1 MKTKFIKTIPILF
14 ISILYFLMPYTMAA
28 IPEKVSVDRSEMCID
43 NISLIDNTYM
53 ESKKDYFIE
62 CILKS
67 NTVCARSKELLC
79 RLKNYSSIIILSK
92 YLRDEE
98 DNALI
103 RIWVPYYPEKEI
115 AKNRFFAGEL
125 LSFSVSYFN

>member
-1 MKTKFIKTIPILF
+1 MKTKFFKP
-14 ISILYFLMPYTMAA
+14 ISILLISLLYSFIPRIKA
-28 IPEKVSVDRSEMCID
+28 ILPEKVSVDRNKMCID
-43 NISLIDNTYM
+43 NTSLVNHTYIR
-53 ESKKDYFIE
+53 SKKDYFIE

-79 RLKNYSSIIILSK
+79 RLKNYSSIIIFPQ

-103 RIWVPYYPEKEI
+103 RIWVPYYPEKET
-115 AKNRFFAGEL
+115 AKHRFFTGEL
-125 LSFSVSYFN
+125 LFFSVSYFD

>member
-1 MKTKFIKTIPILF
+1 
-14 ISILYFLMPYTMAA
+14 MPYTMAA

-62 CILKS
+62 CVLKS
-67 NTVCARSKELLC
+67 TTVCERSKSLLC
-79 RLKNYSSIIILSK
+79 RLRNRCSIIILSK
-92 YLRDEE
+92 YLRDEG